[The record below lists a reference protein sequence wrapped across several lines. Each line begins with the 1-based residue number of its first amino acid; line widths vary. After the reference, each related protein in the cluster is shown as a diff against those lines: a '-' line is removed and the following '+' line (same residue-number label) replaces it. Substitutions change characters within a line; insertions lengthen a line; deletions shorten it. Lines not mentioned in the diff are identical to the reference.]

1 MTASSPRATTGI
13 AGLDDVLNG
22 GLIPSRLYLVE
33 GTPGSG
39 KTTLAFQFLM
49 EGVRL
54 GEPVLYIALSE
65 SAEEIR
71 DVAASHGWSLDGV
84 TIHELIAP
92 SDPLE
97 ADEQYTVFH
106 PSEIER
112 AETVRSLVEQ
122 VENLHP
128 ARVVVDSL
136 SELRLLS
143 GGALRYRRQIL
154 GLKRFFSGRRC
165 TVLLLDDLTS
175 SDDDPEIL
183 SIVHGALLLEH
194 TKPRYGLQR
203 RMLSVTKYRGSD
215 FRSGYHD
222 YAIRRGGLE
231 IFPRLIAAEYRRTS
245 SRAQLDSG
253 VPGLDTMLGGG
264 IERGTSTLLLGA
276 AGTGKSTLAAMFAA
290 RAAARGLRASMF
302 LFDESQNTLLSRMA
316 GLGVDLE
323 QHRTSGEVAIQQ
335 VDPAELSPGEFGH
348 RIRRAVLDDDVSI
361 VVIDSLN
368 GYLQSMPDEQ
378 FLIIHLH
385 ELLTFLGQH
394 GVATILLSA
403 HQGVIGPAMI
413 SPVDASYLADSI
425 VLLRYFELDG
435 EVRQAISTVKKRGGT
450 HERTIREFRIGNG
463 RIEVG
468 DPLRGFRGV
477 FTGVPET
484 KAAS

>member
-1 MTASSPRATTGI
+1 MTACSARATTGI

-54 GEPVLYIALSE
+54 GESVLYVALSE

-97 ADEQYTVFH
+97 ADEEYTVFH

-112 AETVRSLVEQ
+112 AETVRSLVER
-122 VENLHP
+122 VETLHP
-128 ARVVVDSL
+128 ARLVVDSL

-154 GLKRFFSGRRC
+154 GLKRFCSGRGC
-165 TVLLLDDLTS
+165 TVLLLDDLSS
-175 SDDDPEIL
+175 SDDDPDIL

-245 SRAQLDSG
+245 SRAQLDSDI
-253 VPGLDTMLGGG
+253 PGLD
-264 IERGTSTLLLGA
+264 
-276 AGTGKSTLAAMFAA
+276 AM
-290 RAAARGLRASMF
+290 
-302 LFDESQNTLLSRMA
+302 
-316 GLGVDLE
+316 
-323 QHRTSGEVAIQQ
+323 
-335 VDPAELSPGEFGH
+335 
-348 RIRRAVLDDDVSI
+348 
-361 VVIDSLN
+361 
-368 GYLQSMPDEQ
+368 
-378 FLIIHLH
+378 
-385 ELLTFLGQH
+385 
-394 GVATILLSA
+394 
-403 HQGVIGPAMI
+403 
-413 SPVDASYLADSI
+413 
-425 VLLRYFELDG
+425 
-435 EVRQAISTVKKRGGT
+435 
-450 HERTIREFRIGNG
+450 
-463 RIEVG
+463 
-468 DPLRGFRGV
+468 
-477 FTGVPET
+477 
-484 KAAS
+484 

>member
-1 MTASSPRATTGI
+1 
-13 AGLDDVLNG
+13 LNG

-290 RAAARGLRASMF
+290 RAAARGQRASMF

-323 QHRTSGEVAIQQ
+323 QHRTRGEVAIQQ

-425 VLLRYFELDG
+425 VLLRYFELEG

>member
-122 VENLHP
+122 VDNLHP

-154 GLKRFFSGRRC
+154 GLKRFFSGQRC

-175 SDDDPEIL
+175 SDDDPEIQ

-290 RAAARGLRASMF
+290 RAAARGQRASMF

-348 RIRRAVLDDDVSI
+348 RIRRAVLDDDVSV

-394 GVATILLSA
+394 GIATILVSA

-425 VLLRYFELDG
+425 VLLRYFELQG

-468 DPLRGFRGV
+468 DPLRDFRGI
-477 FTGVPET
+477 FTGVPEK

>member
-1 MTASSPRATTGI
+1 
-13 AGLDDVLNG
+13 LNG

-122 VENLHP
+122 VDNLHP

-154 GLKRFFSGRRC
+154 GLKRFFSGQRC

-175 SDDDPEIL
+175 SDDDPEIQ

-290 RAAARGLRASMF
+290 RAAARGQRASMF

-348 RIRRAVLDDDVSI
+348 RIRRAVLDDDVSV

-394 GVATILLSA
+394 GIATILVSA

-425 VLLRYFELDG
+425 VLLRYFELQG

-468 DPLRGFRGV
+468 DPLRDFRGI
-477 FTGVPET
+477 FTGVPEK